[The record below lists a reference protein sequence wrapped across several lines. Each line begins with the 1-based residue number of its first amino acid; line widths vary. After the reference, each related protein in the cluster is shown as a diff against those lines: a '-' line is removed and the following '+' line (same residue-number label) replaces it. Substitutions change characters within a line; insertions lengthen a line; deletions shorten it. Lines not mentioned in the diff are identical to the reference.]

1 MYSKNSLALKILFHT
16 VLNIL
21 LKVCNFEI
29 IRLLPVRPLDWTPLK
44 TSVLQVFQS
53 FLVISFCQYIL
64 TSEFKGYSPPPTPPP
79 PQKKKKNLKFSVF
92 AKITDQKTF
101 PVGIYFF
108 IVNNEN
114 TRTMCKIC
122 SNLKTKTL
130 ESRH

>member
-64 TSEFKGYSPPPTPPP
+64 TSEFKGFPPP
-79 PQKKKKNLKFSVF
+79 PPPPPPKKKKNLKFSVF

-114 TRTMCKIC
+114 TRTMRKIC
-122 SNLKTKTL
+122 SNLKTKTP